1 MPGRRLPDH
10 PINASLCRRCQAVE
24 PAIVVRTEPLCKAC
38 FGKYVNT
45 KVVKR
50 LESFRVRHSEPGNE
64 RSVLLA
70 VSLDACSVT
79 LLHVV
84 SQHLKGQVE
93 KTGRTGFKLCVLYVN
108 RSHLADTSEATAL
121 FSQLKE
127 RFPEHDYHT
136 VELSDALSLEGVSK
150 LFGQDAEDLSQ
161 TNDATQRLMHVLDH
175 ATSATSRQDTEQ
187 TLRRRL
193 VVQFA
198 QDRDCESIIWDY
210 SATKLAERTL
220 AETAKGR
227 GIALPWTVADG
238 ESLHGVPFYHPLR
251 ELLNKELKSYVSF
264 IEPPFDDG
272 FVTAEVKPIVST
284 KNTTIDDLMEQ
295 YFDSVEKEYPS
306 IVANVVRTTGKL
318 VTPALSQTEQCEL
331 CNNPLEGHAPEKSR
345 LCYSCIRM
353 LPQDQDQD

>member
-1 MPGRRLPDH
+1 M
-10 PINASLCRRCQAVE
+10 
-24 PAIVVRTEPLCKAC
+24 VRTEPLCKAC
-38 FGKYVNT
+38 FSKYVQT

-50 LESFRVRHSEPGNE
+50 LESFRVRHSEPGDE
-64 RSVLLA
+64 RTVLFP

-84 SQHLKGQVE
+84 SSHLKGQVE
-93 KTGRTGFKLCVLYVN
+93 KTGRTGFKLCILLVKS
-108 RSHLADTSEATAL
+108 SHLLESDEAGVL

-127 RFPEHDYHT
+127 RFPEHEYHT
-136 VELSDALSLEGVSK
+136 VELSDALSLGGIFK
-150 LFGQDAEDLSQ
+150 LFDRDGREELQSQDLAG
-161 TNDATQRLMHVLDH
+161 RLLHLLDQ
-175 ATSATSRQDTEQ
+175 AKSATSRQDTEQ
-187 TLRRRL
+187 TFRRRL
-193 VVQFA
+193 IVQFA
-198 QDRDCESIIWDY
+198 KDHDCETIIWDY

-227 GIALPWTVADG
+227 GVALPWIVADG

-264 IEPPFDDG
+264 IDPPFDER
-272 FVTAEVKPIVST
+272 FITAEVKPIVST
-284 KNTTIDDLMEQ
+284 KNTTINDLMEQ
-295 YFDSVEKEYPS
+295 YFDSVEKDYPS

-331 CNNPLEGHAPEKSR
+331 CSNPLEGHAPEKSR

-353 LPQDQDQD
+353 LPQDQD

>member
-1 MPGRRLPDH
+1 MPGRRLPDN
-10 PINASLCRRCQAVE
+10 PIDDSLCKRCQAVE

-38 FGKYVNT
+38 FSKYVQT

-64 RSVLLA
+64 RAVLFP

-93 KTGRTGFKLCVLYVN
+93 KTGRTGFKLCILHVKSN
-108 RSHLADTSEATAL
+108 HLPEANQADDL
-121 FSQLKE
+121 LSQLKG
-127 RFPEHDYHT
+127 RFPEHEYHAA
-136 VELSDALSLEGVSK
+136 ELSDALSLEGVSK
-150 LFGQDAEDLSQ
+150 LFSEDGNVASGP
-161 TNDATQRLMHVLDH
+161 NGAAQRLLHVLDQ
-175 ATSATSRQDTEQ
+175 AISATSRQDTEQ
-187 TLRRRL
+187 TLRRR
-193 VVQFA
+193 VIVDFA
-198 QDRDCESIIWDY
+198 KKHDCEAIIWDH

-227 GIALPWTVADG
+227 GISLPWVVADG

-264 IEPPFDDG
+264 IDPPFDQR
-272 FVTAEVKPIVST
+272 FVTAEMKPIVST
-284 KNTTIDDLMEQ
+284 KNTTIDDLIEQ
-295 YFDSVEKEYPS
+295 YFDSVEKDYPS

-318 VTPALSQTEQCEL
+318 VTPELSQTQQCEL
-331 CNNPLEGHAPEKSR
+331 CNSPLEGHAPERSR

-353 LPQDQDQD
+353 LPQEQD